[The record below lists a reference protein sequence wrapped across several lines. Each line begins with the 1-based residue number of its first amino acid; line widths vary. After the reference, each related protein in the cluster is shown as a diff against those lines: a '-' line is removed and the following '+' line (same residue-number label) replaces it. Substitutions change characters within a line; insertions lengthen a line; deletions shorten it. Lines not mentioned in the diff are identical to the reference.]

1 MVVKEGNSERLY
13 LGRINH
19 EKYVSLIDYLK
30 DITILYFSWAT
41 ITFFVLPISCTV
53 QFLHHEGYLR
63 AAGQRNNRAA
73 FDKGYPGILRNEGNL
88 YSDNRWLQNIHH
100 EMDIRLLQY
109 NRRTQFS
116 LWTRN

>member
-1 MVVKEGNSERLY
+1 MTCFTWSFWLQLTPSDCDFPYQLAVRHPRHHCFAN
-13 LGRINH
+13 N
-19 EKYVSLIDYLK
+19 
-30 DITILYFSWAT
+30 AT
-41 ITFFVLPISCTV
+41 YHWLFVLPISCTV

-100 EMDIRLLQY
+100 EMDVRLLQY

-116 LWTRN
+116 L